1 MFLEVVWGNRD
12 ESCDSTLANN
22 HELFV
27 YCTYM
32 AKPYRSTLSAPLS
45 IKDNEVC
52 NKVGTLL
59 ENWTDD
65 TIAEL
70 YVTKCS
76 AISRYLM
83 ELYVT

>member
-1 MFLEVVWGNRD
+1 
-12 ESCDSTLANN
+12 
-22 HELFV
+22 
-27 YCTYM
+27 M

-59 ENWTDD
+59 ENLTDD
-65 TIAEL
+65 AIAEL

-83 ELYVT
+83 ELYVTKSFAIASSVNYSEIRQYFSIQCRDQICIG